1 VRAVD
6 HDTGLVLGTGL
17 FERGRDGLDVLGGVI
32 GALGT
37 TSENDVDVLVSGGL
51 DDSSKTLLGNTH
63 ESMGI
68 GSRLHGVDCNP
79 DTSVRPVLEADGER
93 DTRSE
98 LAMELGLGSTST
110 DSTPRDEI
118 SNVLGRDGVEKLG
131 SDGNANVGEI
141 AQKLTGETETL
152 VDLEGTVK
160 VRVVDETL
168 PSNGCAGFL
177 LGG

>member
-1 VRAVD
+1 
-6 HDTGLVLGTGL
+6 VLT
-17 FERGRDGLDVLGGVI
+17 
-32 GALGT
+32 
-37 TSENDVDVLVSGGL
+37 
-51 DDSSKTLLGNTH
+51 
-63 ESMGI
+63 
-68 GSRLHGVDCNP
+68 
-79 DTSVRPVLEADGER
+79 VLEADGER